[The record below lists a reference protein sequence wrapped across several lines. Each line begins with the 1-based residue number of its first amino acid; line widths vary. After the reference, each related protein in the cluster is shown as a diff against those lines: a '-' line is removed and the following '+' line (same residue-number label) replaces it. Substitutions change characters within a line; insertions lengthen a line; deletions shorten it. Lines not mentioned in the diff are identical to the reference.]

1 MSRTLVLGLG
11 NTLLKDDGLGVK
23 VVEQLSRQDLPAEIV
38 NGATQG
44 LSLFET
50 LKSADRTIVV
60 DAVDMGRPPGTLAKF
75 SAEEL
80 LTLPESRSFSLHEI
94 GLLEVLK
101 IGQSLNEDFKNVII
115 IGVQPSDLTYGEEL
129 SPEVEARIPEVME
142 MIKKEVGK

>member
-23 VVEQLSRQDLPAEIV
+23 VIEQLSHHSLPAEIV
-38 NGATQG
+38 NGATLG
-44 LSLFET
+44 LSLLEI
-50 LKSADRTIVV
+50 LKSAERTVVV
-60 DAVDMGRPPGTLAKF
+60 DAVDMGRPPGTLVRF

-80 LTLPESRSFSLHEI
+80 LTLPESRNFSLHEI

-115 IGVQPSDLTYGEEL
+115 IGVQPRDLTYGEEL
-129 SPEVEARIPEVME
+129 SPEVEARIPDVIEL
-142 MIKKEVGK
+142 IKKEVG